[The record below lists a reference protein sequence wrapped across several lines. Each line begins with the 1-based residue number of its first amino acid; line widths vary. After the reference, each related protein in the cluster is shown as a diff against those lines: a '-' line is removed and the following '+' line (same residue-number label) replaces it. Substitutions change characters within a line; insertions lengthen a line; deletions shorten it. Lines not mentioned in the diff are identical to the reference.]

1 MKNLNKIIKYKKM
14 EPNQENNNFFDDVD
28 NDKEID
34 QNNIEILNNNIK
46 KNEKLDVKELL
57 EFQNTSKLEENNSEE
72 VSLENIDEDL
82 YMQEL
87 YLRLTQMKQ
96 ERKKAE
102 ENAKLL
108 DNRLNLLKGEE
119 IKTLK
124 KIEITKKKANDKFKN
139 LKFIAQNRNIKLEA
153 KKKKEKDLILK
164 KEQNKLM
171 NITIKNNTEKNKEK
185 LKRQIEEEAKLLKIQ
200 KIYNKQLINFLSE
213 EKMNENKAKCT
224 NIKNEKSYYNEK
236 KRILENEKKRKL
248 REELEKKLIEEYK
261 LKEIAENKRIKAEKQ
276 EIEIIKKLQNTTKL
290 QQNITDEYEKMNID
304 SVMRGDYENFNNKY
318 NSNDK
323 RKNKRKEN
331 DKIK

>member
-1 MKNLNKIIKYKKM
+1 M
-14 EPNQENNNFFDDVD
+14 EPNQEDNNFFDDVD

-34 QNNIEILNNNIK
+34 QNNKEIQNNNLK

-57 EFQNTSKLEENNSEE
+57 EFQNPTKEEENNSEE
-72 VSLENIDEDL
+72 ISLENIDEDL

-102 ENAKLL
+102 DNAKLL

-124 KIEITKKKANDKFKN
+124 KIEITKKKANDKFQN
-139 LKFIAQNRNIKLEA
+139 LQFMALNKNIKIEA
-153 KKKKEKDLILK
+153 QKKKEKDLILK

-171 NITIKNNTEKNKEK
+171 NKTIKNNTEKNKEK

-200 KIYNKQLINFLSE
+200 KIYNKQLINFLNE
-213 EKMNENKAKCT
+213 EKMNENKAKCC
-224 NIKNEKSYYNEK
+224 NIKNEKIYNNK
-236 KRILENEKKRKL
+236 KRRMLEHEKKRKL

-261 LKEIAENKRIKAEKQ
+261 LKEVAENKRIKAEKQ
-276 EIEIIKKLQNTTKL
+276 EIDIIKKLQNTTKL

-304 SVMRGDYENFNNKY
+304 SVMRGDYNNFNKY
-318 NSNDK
+318 NSNNK
-323 RKNKRKEN
+323 RKIKRKEN

>member
-1 MKNLNKIIKYKKM
+1 M
-14 EPNQENNNFFDDVD
+14 EPNQEDNNFFDDVD
-28 NDKEID
+28 NEKEID
-34 QNNIEILNNNIK
+34 QNNQEILNNNIK

-57 EFQNTSKLEENNSEE
+57 EFQNPSKLEENNSEE

-96 ERKKAE
+96 ERKQAE

-124 KIEITKKKANDKFKN
+124 KIEITKKKANDKFQN

-153 KKKKEKDLILK
+153 KKKKEKDLVLK

-171 NITIKNNTEKNKEK
+171 NKTIKNNTEKNKEK

-200 KIYNKQLINFLSE
+200 KIYNKQLINFLNE
-213 EKMNENKAKCT
+213 EKMNENKAKCA

-290 QQNITDEYEKMNID
+290 QQNITDEFEKMNID

>member
-1 MKNLNKIIKYKKM
+1 M
-14 EPNQENNNFFDDVD
+14 EPNQEDNNFFDDVD
-28 NDKEID
+28 NEKEID
-34 QNNIEILNNNIK
+34 QNNQEILNNNIK

-57 EFQNTSKLEENNSEE
+57 EFQNPSKLEENNSEE

-96 ERKKAE
+96 ERKQAE

-124 KIEITKKKANDKFKN
+124 KIEITKKKANDKFQN

-171 NITIKNNTEKNKEK
+171 NKTIKNNTEKNKEK

-200 KIYNKQLINFLSE
+200 KIYNKQLINFLNE
-213 EKMNENKAKCT
+213 EKMNENKAKCA
-224 NIKNEKSYYNEK
+224 NIKNEKIYYNEK

-290 QQNITDEYEKMNID
+290 QQNITDEFEKMNID

>member
-1 MKNLNKIIKYKKM
+1 M
-14 EPNQENNNFFDDVD
+14 EPNQEDNNFFDDVD
-28 NDKEID
+28 NEKEID
-34 QNNIEILNNNIK
+34 QNNQEILNNNIK

-57 EFQNTSKLEENNSEE
+57 EFQNPSKLEENNSEE
-72 VSLENIDEDL
+72 ISLENIDEDL

-96 ERKKAE
+96 ERKQAE

-124 KIEITKKKANDKFKN
+124 KIEITKKKANDKFQN

-171 NITIKNNTEKNKEK
+171 NKTIKNNTEKNKEK

-200 KIYNKQLINFLSE
+200 KIYNKQLINFLNE
-213 EKMNENKAKCT
+213 EKMNENKAKCA

-290 QQNITDEYEKMNID
+290 QQNITDEFEKMNID